1 MRGLE
6 RIGRRGW
13 RWVALFTVLVVL
25 PAIALTLLS
34 IRAFQGEASR
44 AAFQR
49 RERQQQVL
57 RLLENDLRDWVL
69 SLDRGRPAAGA
80 IDVFEVRDSG
90 VFLPRLN
97 VFLSPGHD
105 RATEIRLS
113 VKEAAF
119 WQQARAAESS
129 GEARATSAAAAYRAL
144 LAEGPPLAP
153 WARLALLRLSL
164 QQRDCAGAAALLA
177 AIRQKDQ
184 AAVTESGIP
193 VWVASALLIKDAG
206 SACPSE
212 GATQFLA
219 TTLNE
224 LQRSRWP
231 LTAAQ
236 WIYYVREL
244 LSVADPGPPS
254 TADFHATA
262 SFLESLESALPDVLA
277 LHQNRERRQ
286 SYPLAARY
294 VPALQAVAVLVPRGD
309 VDAGRVL
316 PADRFQAEAARRL
329 GVLTVAEDFE
339 GRLAPL
345 DDPAPPSTALLPAFP
360 FLQVSF
366 VEKIQPLW
374 RAHLRR
380 YLTFYMTAVLLVI
393 AGVGLALI
401 YRTVAREVEV
411 SRMKADFVSS
421 VSHEFRTPLAA
432 IDALLERLESGKAR
446 DAEMRQRYYR
456 ASRQEVHRLTRMV
469 NQLLSLA
476 RLDQGREQFARE
488 MFELNEPA
496 GEVVQSF
503 GDLGF
508 GARLVVSLDAE
519 QEHRVLADRTATYQC
534 VHNLVDNALKYSP
547 ADGSVTVR
555 TGRADSFAFVEVED
569 RGPGIPAA
577 EQPLVFEQFY
587 RGPGAQSSGVQGAG
601 IGLAYV
607 KKVMEAHGG
616 RVTLESR
623 PGAGSTFRLSFPDG
637 PHTTHPEEAR
647 EPRP

>member
-6 RIGRRGW
+6 RVGRPGW

-69 SLDRGRPAAGA
+69 SLGREQPAAGA
-80 IDVFEVRDSG
+80 VEAFEVRDAG

-97 VFLSPGHD
+97 VFISPGHA
-105 RATEIRLS
+105 RAAEVRLS
-113 VKEAAF
+113 DREAGL
-119 WQQARAAESS
+119 WRQARAAEIAS
-129 GEARATSAAAAYRAL
+129 EARGTSAAAAYRTL
-144 LAEGPPLAP
+144 LTEAPPLSP

-164 QQRDCAGAAALLA
+164 RRRDCADAAALLA
-177 AIRQKDQ
+177 AIRRSDQ
-184 AAVTESGIP
+184 AGVTESGIP
-193 VWVASALLIKDAG
+193 VWVASALLLEDAG
-206 SACPSE
+206 DACPSVE
-212 GATQFLA
+212 ATQLLA
-219 TTLNE
+219 ATQTE

-236 WIYYVREL
+236 WIYYAQEL
-244 LSVADPGPPS
+244 LAGASPGSPSAADIR
-254 TADFHATA
+254 ATA
-262 SFLESLESALPDVLA
+262 AFLESFEPAVSDVLA
-277 LHQNRERRQ
+277 LHDSREWRQ

-294 VPALQAVAVLVPRGD
+294 VPALRAVLILVPRGNA
-309 VDAGRVL
+309 DAGLVV
-316 PADRFQAEAARRL
+316 PAERFRGEAARRL
-329 GVLTVAEDFE
+329 GVLTTAEDFE
-339 GRLAPL
+339 GRLVLL
-345 DDPAPPSTALLPAFP
+345 DTPAPPSMAPLPAFP
-360 FLQVSF
+360 FLQASF
-366 VEKIQPLW
+366 AEKSQPLW

-380 YLTFYMTAVLLVI
+380 YLILYMTGALLII

-401 YRTVAREVEV
+401 YRAVAREVEV

-446 DAEMRQRYYR
+446 DEDMRQRYYR

-488 MFELNEPA
+488 MFELNEPT
-496 GEVVQSF
+496 GEVIQSF
-503 GDLGF
+503 VDLGF
-508 GARLVVSLDAE
+508 GARLTAALDAE
-519 QEHRVLADRTATYQC
+519 QAHRVLADRTATYQC

-547 ADGSVTVR
+547 ADAPVTVR
-555 TGRADSFAFVEVED
+555 TGLADGFAFVEVED

-587 RGPGAQSSGVQGAG
+587 RGVGAQANGVQGAG

-616 RVTLESR
+616 RVTLESGA
-623 PGAGSTFRLSFPDG
+623 GAGSTFRVSFPEVS
-637 PHTTHPEEAR
+637 PAVHPEEAR
-647 EPRP
+647 DQEP